1 MKIKENGR
9 SMVEM
14 LGVLAIIG
22 VLSAG
27 ALSGFNKAMFKHKMN
42 QTIVEVNNIFQR
54 WQELDSQMCGENIGV
69 EECQNIVEKRVLAQY
84 YVKQDES
91 DYKVP
96 IGSIYIQA
104 EVLQGRLVSNVW
116 IYFEDGNNVNE
127 CITLLSHHWET
138 FLPQEWFAN
147 GGFIGIDYPER
158 YELYGW
164 GGNAIK
170 NGMISMDEIIK
181 ACGLCE
187 GSRCDV
193 TFAIRGYL

>member
-1 MKIKENGR
+1 MKIKQSGR

-27 ALSGFNKAMFKHKMN
+27 ALAGFNKAMFKHKMN

-54 WQELDSQMCGENIGV
+54 WQELDSQMGGENISPA
-69 EECQNIVEKRVLAQY
+69 ECQDIVDKRVLGLE
-84 YVKQDES
+84 QDEG
-91 DYKVP
+91 DYKLP
-96 IGSIYIQA
+96 IGSISIQA
-104 EVLQGRLVSNVW
+104 EVIQGRLYSNVW
-116 IYFEDGNNVNE
+116 IFFEDGNNVNE

-138 FLPQEWFAN
+138 FLPQEWFAD

-158 YELYGW
+158 YELYGP
-164 GGNAIK
+164 NAIQ
-170 NGMISMDEIIK
+170 NEMISMEEIVK
-181 ACGLCE
+181 ACNLCKD
-187 GSRCDV
+187 SRCDV